1 MADDTNQDSVFTKI
15 INRELP
21 ATIHYEDSQFI
32 VINSIDP
39 VAPVHVLVIPKK
51 PHKTL
56 EDVPIDDDHF
66 HARLLEVARLVAK
79 KLNISENYK
88 LFMNVGTTVQ
98 AVHHIH
104 LHVTGGWESSVTRDE
119 IDAAAKALHTD
130 GLK

>member
-1 MADDTNQDSVFTKI
+1 MADEVNEDSVFTKV

-21 ATIHYEDSQFI
+21 GTIHYEDSQFI
-32 VINSIDP
+32 VIDSIDP

-56 EDVPIDDDHF
+56 EDVSIDDDVF
-66 HARLLEVARLVAK
+66 HARILQIARMVAK
-79 KLNISENYK
+79 KLGISDNYK
-88 LFMNVGTTVQ
+88 LFMNVGSKVQ

-119 IDAAAKALHTD
+119 IDAAAKELHTA